1 VDRSPQWRSLIPA
14 AAILAAFLAVVSMYM
29 ERLHGWSFILLCIIA
44 VLLGAVG
51 YMWARD
57 RVLPAWE
64 PLPRARRLLLVVL
77 AAAIVLAAR
86 LIANQ
91 HKPNE
96 QIADVV
102 AGIGVLVALA
112 LLGLYRLVSHLLH
125 AHTSK
130 R

>member
-1 VDRSPQWRSLIPA
+1 MDRFR
-14 AAILAAFLAVVSMYM
+14 
-29 ERLHGWSFILLCIIA
+29 GWSFVLLCVIA
-44 VLLGAVG
+44 VVLGAGG
-51 YMWARD
+51 YIWARD

-64 PLPRARRLLLVVL
+64 RLPKAKRFCLIAL
-77 AAAIVLAAR
+77 AAAVVLGAR
-86 LIANQ
+86 LSANK

-130 R
+130 H

>member
-1 VDRSPQWRSLIPA
+1 
-14 AAILAAFLAVVSMYM
+14 MYM
-29 ERLHGWSFILLCIIA
+29 ERLHGWSFILLCVIA
-44 VLLGAVG
+44 VMLGAVG
-51 YMWARD
+51 YVWARD
-57 RVLPAWE
+57 RALPAWE
-64 PLPRARRLLLVVL
+64 RLPKARRFLLITMTAAVVL
-77 AAAIVLAAR
+77 GAR

-96 QIADVV
+96 QIADGV